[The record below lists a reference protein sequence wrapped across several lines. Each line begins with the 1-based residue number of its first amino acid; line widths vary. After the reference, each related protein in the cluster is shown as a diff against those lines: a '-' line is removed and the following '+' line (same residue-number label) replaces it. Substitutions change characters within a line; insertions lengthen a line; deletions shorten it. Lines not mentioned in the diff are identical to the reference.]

1 MLSRVVAACLGLVL
15 LLGPPAA
22 AQTAPQTPLTPSTP
36 EEWRAVAVADVN
48 EAYQAFVENHPG
60 MYDTANPSFPA
71 TLAEA
76 RDRGLAAAGQVQ
88 DRTGYERSLA
98 IFSSVLSDGHA
109 LVHATRSQTATQE
122 QTRHWPG
129 FAALWR
135 QDQLFVVTPDPDSPL
150 ANTTIVACDGLE
162 TQAFLGDRLRVR
174 NFRGNEAG
182 QWWVVPSRLFWAIGE
197 PAADQPRR
205 CTFRTA
211 EGRDIERDLEW
222 RPASPEDRSFY
233 SGRVFAPAEPI
244 GLHEPRPGVFVIG
257 LGDFQPDEAG
267 RAAYARLYEELNARR
282 DELRAARA
290 VVLDLRG
297 NQGGSSQWSHQVAE
311 ILWGVE
317 AVQTRIPPIVGIDW
331 RTSEGNIAYIRN
343 QVGVWRER
351 GMTELADDW
360 TNVATQMEAA
370 AARGEPLWRDAS
382 GRGDA
387 PGAPIESDFERP
399 VYVINWGLCASACL
413 DANDYFGLFDNT
425 RRIGSPTSA
434 DSTYMEVRA
443 APLTSG
449 QGVVVIPNKTWVGRQ
464 RGWGEVYDPDIPMTG
479 LDWSTNAFLDR
490 IEQDLADRA
499 R

>member
-1 MLSRVVAACLGLVL
+1 MLSRVVAASLGLAL
-15 LLGPPAA
+15 LLAPPVA
-22 AQTAPQTPLTPSTP
+22 AQTAPTPSTP

-48 EAYQAFVENHPG
+48 EAYQVFVANHPG
-60 MYDTANPSFPA
+60 MYDAANPSFAA

-76 RDRGLAAAGQVQ
+76 RDQGLAAAEQVE

-109 LVHATRSQTATQE
+109 LVQATRGQAATQE
-122 QTRHWPG
+122 QTRYWPG

-135 QDQLFVVTPDPDSPL
+135 QDQLFVVTSDPDSPV

-162 TQAFLGDRLRVR
+162 SKAFLRDRLRVR

-197 PAADQPRR
+197 PVADQPRQ
-205 CTFRTA
+205 CTFRTV

-233 SGRVFAPAEPI
+233 SAKVFPQAEAI
-244 GLHEPRPGVFVIG
+244 GLHEPRPGVFLIG

-267 RAAYARLYEELNARR
+267 RAAYAQLLEDLTARR
-282 DELRAARA
+282 DELKRARA

-297 NQGGSSQWSHQVAE
+297 NQGGSSTWAYEVAE
-311 ILWGVE
+311 ILWGP
-317 AVQTRIPPIVGIDW
+317 AALASRIPPIVGIDW
-331 RTSEGNIAYIRN
+331 RTSEGNTAYVRS

-351 GMTELADDW
+351 GMTELADEW

-387 PGAPIESDFERP
+387 PGAPIGSDFERP
-399 VYVINWGLCASACL
+399 VYVINWGHCASACL

-425 RRIGSPTSA
+425 LRIGSPTSA

-479 LDWSTNAFLDR
+479 LDWSTDAFLDR

>member
-1 MLSRVVAACLGLVL
+1 MLSRVVVASLGLAL
-15 LLGPPAA
+15 LLGPPVA
-22 AQTAPQTPLTPSTP
+22 AQTPTQSPPPPSSP
-36 EEWRAVAVADVN
+36 EEWRAVAEADVN
-48 EAYQAFVENHPG
+48 EAYQVFVDNHPG
-60 MYDTANPSFPA
+60 MYDAANPSFPA

-109 LVHATRSQTATQE
+109 LVQATRSQAATQE

-135 QDQLFVVTPDPDSPL
+135 QDQLFVVTPDPNSPL

-162 TQAFLGDRLRVR
+162 TQAFLSDRLRVR

-211 EGRDIERDLEW
+211 EGRDIARDLEW
-222 RPASPEDRSFY
+222 QPASPEDRSFY
-233 SGRVFAPAEPI
+233 SGRVFASAEPI
-244 GLHEPRPGVFVIG
+244 GLHEPRPGLFVIG

-267 RAAYARLYEELNARR
+267 RAAYARLYEDLNARR
-282 DELRAARA
+282 DDLRAARA

-343 QVGVWRER
+343 QVSVWRER

-370 AARGEPLWRDAS
+370 AARGEPLWREAS

-387 PGAPIESDFERP
+387 PGTPIDSDFERP

-464 RGWGEVYDPDIPMTG
+464 RGWGEVYGPDIPMTG
-479 LDWSTNAFLDR
+479 LDWSTDAFLDR

>member
-1 MLSRVVAACLGLVL
+1 MLSRVVAASLGLAL
-15 LLGPPAA
+15 LLAPPVA
-22 AQTAPQTPLTPSTP
+22 AQTAPTPSTP

-71 TLAEA
+71 TLTEA
-76 RDRGLAAAGQVQ
+76 RDQALTAAAQAENKA
-88 DRTGYERSLA
+88 GYERSLA

-109 LVHATRSQTATQE
+109 QVGLPNNQGGTQ
-122 QTRHWPG
+122 QLIRHWPG
-129 FAALWR
+129 FTALWR
-135 QDQLFVVTPDPDSPL
+135 PDGLFVVTPEPDAPL
-150 ANTTIVACDGLE
+150 ANTAIVACDGLE
-162 TQAFLGDRLRVR
+162 IDAFLRDRLRTR
-174 NFRGNEAG
+174 YFLANEAG

-211 EGRDIERDLEW
+211 EGQEIQRDLEW

-233 SGRVFAPAEPI
+233 SGKVFPVAEPI

-257 LGDFQPDEAG
+257 LGDFQPDEAA
-267 RAAYARLYEELNARR
+267 RAAYAQLYAQVAARR
-282 DELRAARA
+282 DDLRQARA

-297 NQGGSSQWSHQVAE
+297 NQGGSSQWSYDLAE
-311 ILWGVE
+311 IIWGKPAVE
-317 AVQTRIPPIVGIDW
+317 SRMPQIVGIDW
-331 RTSEGNIAYIRN
+331 RTSKDNIAYIRE

-351 GMTELADDW
+351 GQNELADDW

-370 AARGEPLWRDAS
+370 AARGEPLWRETS
-382 GRGDA
+382 GRGEA
-387 PGAPIESDFERP
+387 QGAPIDSDFDTP
-399 VYVINWGLCASACL
+399 VYVINWGQCASACL

-425 RRIGSPTSA
+425 LRIGSPTSA
-434 DSTYMEVRA
+434 DSTYMEVRVA
-443 APLTSG
+443 TLTSG
-449 QGVVVIPNKTWVGRQ
+449 QGVVVIPNKTWVGRK
-464 RGWGEVYDPDIPMTG
+464 RGWGEVYEPDIPMTG
-479 LDWSTNAFLDR
+479 LDWSTDAFLDR

>member
-1 MLSRVVAACLGLVL
+1 MLSKVVAASLGLALVL
-15 LLGPPAA
+15 GVPAA
-22 AQTAPQTPLTPSTP
+22 AQTTLQTPPPPSSP
-36 EEWRAVAVADVN
+36 EEWRARAEADVQ
-48 EAYQAFVENHPG
+48 EAYQVFVDNHPG
-60 MYDTANPSFPA
+60 MYDAANPSFPA
-71 TLAEA
+71 TLARA
-76 RDRGLAAAGQVQ
+76 RDEGLAAAADAQ

-98 IFSSVLSDGHA
+98 IFNSVLSDGHA
-109 LVHATRSQTATQE
+109 LVQAARGQTGTQE
-122 QTRHWPG
+122 LTRHWPG

-162 TQAFLGDRLRVR
+162 TQAFLSDRLRVR

-182 QWWVVPSRLFWAIGE
+182 QWWVVPSRLFWAIGD

-211 EGRDIERDLEW
+211 DGQEIERDLEW
-222 RPASPEDRSFY
+222 RPASPEERSFY
-233 SGRVFAPAEPI
+233 SGTVFAPAEPI
-244 GLHEPRPGVFVIG
+244 GLHEPRPGLFVIG
-257 LGDFQPDEAG
+257 LGDFQPDESG

-282 DELRAARA
+282 DELRQARA

-297 NQGGSSQWSHQVAE
+297 NQGGSSTWSYEVAE
-311 ILWGVE
+311 ILWGQAALVS
-317 AVQTRIPPIVGIDW
+317 RIPPIVGIDW
-331 RTSEGNIAYIRN
+331 RASAGNITYIRA
-343 QVGVWRER
+343 QVDVWRAR

-360 TNVATQMEAA
+360 TNVAAQMEAA

-382 GRGDA
+382 GRT
-387 PGAPIESDFERP
+387 GAAATPIDSDFERP

-464 RGWGEVYDPDIPMTG
+464 RGWGEVYSPDIPMNG
-479 LDWSTNAFLDR
+479 LDWSTSAFLDR